1 MLGRTRRPPP
11 SSTMAEEESELDMG
25 TDHLAER
32 NYQMIEVLMTRL
44 QKMEAKVEERRRA
57 CEGDQNADSAKCS
70 SMLTSLQQD
79 GDEADGE
86 LKAAGGE
93 SLAQSMFGARGDGGA
108 AAASAGGA
116 GVLLGDAAEINVT
129 FRSSAMTDA
138 GRRLTRL
145 SSSRRS
151 ATSSRRD
158 EQARRAQARR
168 AAAPGAA

>member
-1 MLGRTRRPPP
+1 
-11 SSTMAEEESELDMG
+11 MAEEESELDMG

-57 CEGDQNADSAKCS
+57 CEDDQNADSAKCS

-108 AAASAGGA
+108 AAADGEMLMELL
-116 GVLLGDAAEINVT
+116 VLANQCAKRTTLPLDA
-129 FRSSAMTDA
+129 RS
-138 GRRLTRL
+138 L
-145 SSSRRS
+145 
-151 ATSSRRD
+151 
-158 EQARRAQARR
+158 RACR
-168 AAAPGAA
+168 G